1 VTNLNHDGLDMFDD
15 GYLLIQESNTG
26 IDVLFARNGSTGD
39 VFDHE
44 GIGEVYGMK
53 LGSFS
58 TSDFIFVW
66 KSKISKI
73 MKTIGAGCAR
83 NLPRFIKR

>member
-1 VTNLNHDGLDMFDD
+1 MFDD

-26 IDVLFARNGSTGD
+26 IDVLFARNGSTAD
-39 VFDHE
+39 LFDHE

-53 LGSFS
+53 FGSFS